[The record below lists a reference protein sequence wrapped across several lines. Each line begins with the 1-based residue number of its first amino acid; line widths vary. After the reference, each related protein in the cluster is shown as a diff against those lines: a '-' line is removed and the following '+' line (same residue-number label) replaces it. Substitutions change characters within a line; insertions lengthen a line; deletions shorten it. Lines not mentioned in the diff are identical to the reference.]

1 MKSSGFGLLAIPFGL
16 LFIVGF
22 VAVLFWV
29 CVLPA

>member
-1 MKSSGFGLLAIPFGL
+1 MKDSGLGLLSIPLGL